1 MQQSVTTS
9 SVSLPGTTALTKAVR
24 PLPSAAD
31 TAAVEMCTSDNSAP
45 GWEGQVVLMPHAPSQ
60 PARRVIGGLRA
71 QCVQASNV
79 NLKLE
84 LTDERRKA
92 ESSDHRELGLYPQS
106 KTPSR
111 PGHGGHSEG
120 TLAEPRGGLSEAS
133 GSDSGA
139 AEQLPI
145 GLHRCHAVMRISCNS
160 APRPNHVN

>member
-84 LTDERRKA
+84 LTDERLNPPTIESLVCIHRARRPVAQAMEATAKA
-92 ESSDHRELGLYPQS
+92 HLQS
-106 KTPSR
+106 LEAGFQSF
-111 PGHGGHSEG
+111 
-120 TLAEPRGGLSEAS
+120 RGVLQAPTQ
-133 GSDSGA
+133 
-139 AEQLPI
+139 EQLSSF
-145 GLHRCHAVMRISCNS
+145 RS
-160 APRPNHVN
+160 ACIAAML